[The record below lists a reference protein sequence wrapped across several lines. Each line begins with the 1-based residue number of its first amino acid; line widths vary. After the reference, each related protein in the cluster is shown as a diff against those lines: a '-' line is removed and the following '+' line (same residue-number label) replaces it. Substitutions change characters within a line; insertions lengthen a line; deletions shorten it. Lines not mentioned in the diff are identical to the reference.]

1 LPKSEAYDSGQFY
14 ALRHRLRFT
23 QITDQTPEQKMEQRV
38 KFNTDL
44 IKRYDVAGPRYT
56 SYPTAVQFM
65 EGFDAEAYR
74 RFTAAS
80 NSELIP
86 KPLSLYVH
94 LPFCRSLCYY
104 CGCMKKVTRHENQ
117 ADHYLGLLNKEIALQ
132 GELFDH
138 DREVVQLHFGGGTPT
153 FHDDEKLKALMAVLG
168 EHFSLSTDDSRE
180 FSIEV
185 DPRTVGRE
193 RLAQLAAMGFNR
205 ISLGVQ
211 DINPEVQEAVN
222 RIQDK
227 DETLDMVEA
236 SRELGFNSVSIDLIY
251 GLPLQTVD
259 SFADTIDTVVSVK
272 PNRLAV
278 YNYAHLPHLFRA
290 QRMIDSNDIPSPE
303 TKLELMELTID
314 KLTDAGYVY
323 IGMDHFS
330 LPDDELTIAQQEGG
344 LQRNFQGYSTRRECD
359 LVGLGVSAIGKVGD
373 CYAQNLKDIPTWQS
387 VVAEGKLPIWRGVSL
402 NTEDRLRRGIIES
415 IMCHGE
421 VNYREFEANYAIDFH
436 DHFAL
441 ELGNLEQLADDG
453 LIEMGDD
460 EFKATPEGRLLLRAI
475 AMTFDEYMQ
484 EPATRPKF
492 SRVI

>member
-1 LPKSEAYDSGQFY
+1 
-14 ALRHRLRFT
+14 
-23 QITDQTPEQKMEQRV
+23 MEQQV
-38 KFNTDL
+38 VFDTDL
-44 IKRYDVAGPRYT
+44 IKRYDVAGLRYT

-65 EGFDAEAYR
+65 EGFDAETYR

-94 LPFCRSLCYY
+94 LPFCKSLCYY
-104 CGCMKKVTRHENQ
+104 CGCMKKVTRHETQ
-117 ADHYLGLLNKEIALQ
+117 ADQYLQLLDREIALQ
-132 GELFDH
+132 GALFDH
-138 DREVVQLHFGGGTPT
+138 DREVIQLHLGGGTPT
-153 FHDDEKLKALMAVLG
+153 FHDDEKLSHLMATLG
-168 EHFSLSTDDSRE
+168 KHFSLSADDSRE

-193 RLAQLAAMGFNR
+193 RLAHLASMGFNR

-211 DINPEVQEAVN
+211 DIDPNVQKAVN

-227 DETLDMVEA
+227 DETLAMVEA
-236 SRELGFNSVSIDLIY
+236 SRGLGFNSVSIDLIY
-251 GLPLQTVD
+251 GLPLQTTE
-259 SFADTIDTVVSVK
+259 SFSKTIDTVVSVK

-290 QRMIDSNDIPSPE
+290 QRMIDSKDIPSPE
-303 TKLELMELTID
+303 TKLELMELTIN

-323 IGMDHFS
+323 IGMDHFA

-359 LVGLGVSAIGKVGD
+359 MVGLGVSAIGKVGD
-373 CYAQNLKDIPTWQS
+373 CYAQNLKDIPSWQS
-387 VVAEGKLPIWRGVSL
+387 AVAEGSLPIWRGVNL
-402 NTEDRLRRGIIES
+402 NTEDRLRRSVIES

-421 VNYREFEANYAIDFH
+421 VHFGEYESNYAIDFH

-441 ELGNLEQLADDG
+441 ELGNLKQLEKDG
-453 LIEMGDD
+453 LIEMGDE

-484 EPATRPKF
+484 QPESTPKF